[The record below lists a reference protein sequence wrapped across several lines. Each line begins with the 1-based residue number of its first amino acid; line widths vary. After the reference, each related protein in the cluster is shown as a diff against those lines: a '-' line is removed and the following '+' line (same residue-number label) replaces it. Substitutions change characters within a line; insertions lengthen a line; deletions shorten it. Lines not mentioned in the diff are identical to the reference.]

1 MVILPLQ
8 AFLAILMV
16 FCVRIFLI
24 NCSIN
29 DRMFEPIS
37 TVKVIMEKEISA
49 DKMPVNDVAGCSG

>member
-1 MVILPLQ
+1 MVIMPLQ
-8 AFLAILMV
+8 ALLAILMV

-29 DRMFEPIS
+29 DKMFEPIS
-37 TVKVIMEKEISA
+37 TVKVIMEKDINA

>member
-1 MVILPLQ
+1 MVIMPLR

-29 DRMFEPIS
+29 DKMIEPIS
-37 TVKVIMEKEISA
+37 TVKVIMEKDIN
-49 DKMPVNDVAGCSG
+49 DHKMPVNDVAGCSG